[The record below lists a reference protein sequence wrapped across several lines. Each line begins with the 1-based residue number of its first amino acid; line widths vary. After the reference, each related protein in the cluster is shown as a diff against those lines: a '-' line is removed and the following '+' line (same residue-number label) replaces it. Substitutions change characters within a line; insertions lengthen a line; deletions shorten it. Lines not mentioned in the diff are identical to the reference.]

1 MITTLVGMEFRR
13 SDICE
18 RLFHRSELETHSCMR
33 TNRASAST
41 LRCQFSISVAGASS
55 ASALIKKLSLPNSS
69 YITNTFDSVS
79 RVLTTKLNN
88 SSHSTLNSHA
98 YVYNPGHQR
107 TKQTRTDGSYVD
119 YTYDTVSELQSGKGY
134 TSGGSPISTEQMGYK
149 YDPGWN
155 LNQRT
160 NNGSVQTFTV
170 DNQNQLTSDG
180 VNSYSYD
187 SNGNLIS
194 KSWSNPSYGS
204 LTYTYDD
211 ENQLA
216 SVATDTS
223 YTPDYARWKVEFV
236 YDGRMRRRV
245 KKEYTWNSGYGAWQ
259 LSSETRYVYDGNLVI
274 QERNSSN
281 TPTVQYTRGTDLSGS
296 FEGAG
301 GIGGMLSRSTGYS
314 SGTGNW
320 STHHHYHADG
330 NGNITAMVDSGQS
343 LSASYKYDPYGKLLT
358 SSGTQAGANLY
369 RFSSKEFH
377 VNSGLYYYG
386 YRFYDPNIQRW
397 MNRDPLYES
406 VDRNLF
412 RFNYNSPIQN
422 IDANGLWGVDVRLV
436 IGIGVRLRFGNS
448 GGNSWAGLQLGFGH
462 GWAGEFDPFARNPYK
477 PLNSPPGPS
486 FGVGI
491 SGTGDC
497 KNFNTGLGVDVEAS
511 YCRCLYG
518 PQQAA
523 LSGNLEAGVGP
534 FDIGATGTV
543 GGRNN
548 GGGWRPFSDITPDF
562 NLAKNWLSIFDF
574 GWGVLIGGGGGV
586 SW

>member
-194 KSWSNPSYGS
+194 KSWSSPSYGS

-259 LSSETRYVYDGNLVI
+259 LNSETRYVYDGNLVI

-386 YRFYDPNIQRW
+386 YRFYDPNLQDGGI
-397 MNRDPLYES
+397 NLYAFVE
-406 VDRNLF
+406 
-412 RFNYNSPIQN
+412 NSPIDW
-422 IDANGLWGVDVRLV
+422 IDD
-436 IGIGVRLRFGNS
+436 FGD
-448 GGNSWAGLQLGFGH
+448 Q
-462 GWAGEFDPFARNPYK
+462 ARPTM
-477 PLNSPPGPS
+477 PGRPGPGMPGGPRNRGGRS
-486 FGVGI
+486 HRYPNAPPIQPRPHAPKNLWPGGRQPSMCITIPVMGRNMQRAGRAADKLAEHLLGDPSVPS
-491 SGTGDC
+491 SG
-497 KNFNTGLGVDVEAS
+497 S
-511 YCRCLYG
+511 YVNA
-518 PQQAA
+518 P
-523 LSGNLEAGVGP
+523 P
-534 FDIGATGTV
+534 DIGLSTPATPPNIIFLPRGSGPVIVAPGTIII
-543 GGRNN
+543 
-548 GGGWRPFSDITPDF
+548 WY
-562 NLAKNWLSIFDF
+562 
-574 GWGVLIGGGGGV
+574 
-586 SW
+586 